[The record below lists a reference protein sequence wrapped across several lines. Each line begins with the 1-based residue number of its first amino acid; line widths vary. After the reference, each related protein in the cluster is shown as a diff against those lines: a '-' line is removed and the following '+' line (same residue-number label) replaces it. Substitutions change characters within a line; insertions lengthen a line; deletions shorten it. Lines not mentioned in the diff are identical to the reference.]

1 MWYLL
6 RARFFAWCFIFPL
19 KNDRL
24 IWTCF
29 LCPKS
34 YVRSALCA
42 LALRKTRKKKRK
54 AKRETE
60 MGEESE
66 EGERD
71 REGEPLATAGEAL
84 VLVLVPGSG
93 EGGKGKGSSAQS
105 IRGIG
110 EVSAEWTS
118 PRPPGRVSVL
128 RGSCGSCSW
137 ARFAARAPPGE

>member
-1 MWYLL
+1 VVSSPRQGLRVVLHISSQKRPPYIDLL
-6 RARFFAWCFIFPL
+6 L
-19 KNDRL
+19 M
-24 IWTCF
+24 
-29 LCPKS
+29 S
-34 YVRSALCA
+34 YVRSALCST
-42 LALRKTRKKKRK
+42 KNEKKKRK

-66 EGERD
+66 EGEG
-71 REGEPLATAGEAL
+71 EGEPLATTAGEAL

-105 IRGIG
+105 LRGIG
-110 EVSAEWTS
+110 EASAEWTS